1 MFVPRRALFAARRLP
16 TTFRPIARY
25 ATEASDVTL
34 QKPDQ
39 DVTQVKQE
47 DVVTKP
53 KYTTRAKAAPSTASA
68 KSPTVRS
75 TPAAASAKSTYAPKT
90 FPPKPT
96 ASSKS
101 AKPESPHKP
110 VTVSKSILSETSE
123 TDTENTEHINW
134 ETSWYGLGVKAVTPE
149 QSEILARPV
158 DAEDVEV
165 KPDGIIYLPEV
176 KYRRRLNEAFGPMAW
191 GMVHRGEVVIGNQI
205 VTREYALIVN
215 GRIVSQS
222 QGYNNYFSPESI
234 PAAIEGAK
242 SNALMRCCK
251 DLGIASELWDPVYI
265 RWFKKHYIEEKWVE
279 HTVTKKKRTF
289 FYKKGLADA
298 TYPYKFC

>member
-1 MFVPRRALFAARRLP
+1 MFVPRRALFAARRVP
-16 TTFRPIARY
+16 TFFHPIARY

-34 QKPDQ
+34 QKPDE
-39 DVTQVKQE
+39 DVAQVNQE

-53 KYTTRAKAAPSTASA
+53 KYTPRAKAATSTASA
-68 KSPTVRS
+68 KSPTARS
-75 TPAAASAKSTYAPKT
+75 TPAAASTKSTYASKT
-90 FPPKPT
+90 FPPKPM

-123 TDTENTEHINW
+123 TDTENTDHINW

-149 QSEILARPV
+149 QNEILARPV
-158 DAEDVEV
+158 DADDVEV

-191 GMVHRGEVVIGNQI
+191 GMVHRGDVVIGNQI

-215 GRIVSQS
+215 GR
-222 QGYNNYFSPESI
+222 PESI

-279 HTVTKKKRTF
+279 HAVTKKKRTF
-289 FYKKGLADA
+289 FYKKGLAEA